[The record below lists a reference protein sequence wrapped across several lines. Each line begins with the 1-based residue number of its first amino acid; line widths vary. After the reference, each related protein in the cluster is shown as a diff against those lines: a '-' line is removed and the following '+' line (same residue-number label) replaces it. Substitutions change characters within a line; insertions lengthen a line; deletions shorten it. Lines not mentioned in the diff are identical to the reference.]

1 MAKQLQQLPTTGTE
15 VDGALARLRV
25 PPHSLEAEQSVL
37 GGLLIDNLAW
47 DVVADLVNE
56 DDFHRLEHRIIFGA
70 IGRLVLAGRPADVVT
85 THAELIGL
93 GKADEVGGLGYLNA
107 LAQAVPSAT
116 HSRRYAEIVRE
127 RAILR
132 KLLATVDEIGM
143 TVLNPQGRSAGQ
155 LLDEAEAKV
164 LRIAGDGAGTQDF
177 LTMQELVPQLIER
190 VNELAE
196 KGAQEVTGVATGFY
210 DLDRKTSGLQPG
222 DLIVLAARP
231 SMGKTSLAVNMAEHV
246 AIREGLPVLIFSM
259 EMGASQLTLRMAGSQ
274 ARIDQGLLRTG
285 RLHDDDWGRLT
296 EALERLGHAPIF
308 IDQTPGLTAGELRAR
323 ARRKARV
330 CGPLGL
336 IVVDYLQLMSG
347 GNASSD
353 ENRAT
358 VLGEI
363 SRSLKSLAKEL
374 NCPVIALSQLNR
386 AVESR
391 NDKRPLMSDLRD
403 SGAIEQDADV
413 ILFIYRDD
421 YYNPETTSE
430 PGVAEI
436 ILAKQRNGPVGTVKL
451 GWMQHHTRFENLV
464 SAQPL

>member
-274 ARIDQGLLRTG
+274 ARIDQ
-285 RLHDDDWGRLT
+285 
-296 EALERLGHAPIF
+296 
-308 IDQTPGLTAGELRAR
+308 TPGLTAGELRAR